1 MATNREFFRE
11 RTLEDA
17 LRQYGDDVA
26 KGFNKGLEEWLDF
39 PHFEAEYTHR
49 DGAMYMKGKEYKG
62 KFYTHEE
69 FKRYQ
74 KEGML
79 PGIAPK
85 MSVPLAALP
94 FFMNRHALW

>member
-1 MATNREFFRE
+1 MATNREFFSGRM
-11 RTLEDA
+11 LENA

-26 KGFNKGLEEWLDF
+26 KGFDKGLEEWLDF
-39 PHFEAEYTHR
+39 PHFEAEYTYR

-79 PGIAPK
+79 PDTAPK
-85 MSVPLAALP
+85 KSVPLAAFP
-94 FFMNRHALW
+94 CFMSKGASW